1 MISFVLVQRNLRTLR
16 YSRPHNDQRP
26 GDGAF
31 YDKFNGVDKD
41 YKDVDWNTEFVFDR
55 KLTHMKGTLFFLKNN
70 KERLMMDEYFN
81 VHPLG
86 TKPILGGEDDE
97 FIVSCVMANKG
108 TYMLRNIM
116 LKEMTA
122 GSTWSDTE
130 TRKDDEKMRD
140 DYIVHITYQ
149 MTKVSGHN

>member
-1 MISFVLVQRNLRTLR
+1 
-16 YSRPHNDQRP
+16 
-26 GDGAF
+26 
-31 YDKFNGVDKD
+31 
-41 YKDVDWNTEFVFDR
+41 
-55 KLTHMKGTLFFLKNN
+55 
-70 KERLMMDEYFN
+70 
-81 VHPLG
+81 
-86 TKPILGGEDDE
+86 
-97 FIVSCVMANKG
+97 MANKG

-140 DYIVHITYQ
+140 DYTSSITYQ